1 MNVFMHPALL
11 KERENSLLSKEQ
23 DIEFRKLMIHQKE
36 IILVNREKNI
46 KQIAFVSFLTGITM
60 GSLAILA
67 FLI

>member
-1 MNVFMHPALL
+1 MNVFMHPTLL

>member
-1 MNVFMHPALL
+1 MHPALL
-11 KERENSLLSKEQ
+11 KERENNLLNKEQ

>member
-1 MNVFMHPALL
+1 MNIFMHPALL
-11 KERENSLLSKEQ
+11 KERENNLLNKEQ
-23 DIEFRKLMIHQKE
+23 DIEFRKLMIRQKE